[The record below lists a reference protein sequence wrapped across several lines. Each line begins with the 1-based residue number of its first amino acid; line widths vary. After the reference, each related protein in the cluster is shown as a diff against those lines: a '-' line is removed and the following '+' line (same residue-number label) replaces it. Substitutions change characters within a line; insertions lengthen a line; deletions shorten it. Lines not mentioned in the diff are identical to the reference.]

1 MHRYIGWLL
10 MLWLAFRPEV
20 ARGQGGPASRD
31 PDSLNLLA
39 PPGMAPEPAAPFAP
53 TSVSA
58 TAKPSPDYRVGKHL
72 ALGTLM
78 GSAGFLSGAVTGLVA
93 GIALDR
99 RCDALGC
106 PGSAMSLVPV
116 GLGAAIG
123 TSLPIYFAGNMSGG
137 QGSYGLTL
145 LGATL
150 GAVPSALLTLSEDS
164 ALRSVGVIGLV
175 VTPFLGSFLG
185 YGLSQDGDAPD
196 AWPPSTPSL
205 PGAQVTPMLGMSKKG
220 AVVGGLMGQF

>member
-1 MHRYIGWLL
+1 MHRYIGLLL
-10 MLWLAFRPEV
+10 MLWLTFWPEV
-20 ARGQGGPASRD
+20 ARGQASAASRD
-31 PDSLNLLA
+31 PESLNLLA
-39 PPGMAPEPAAPFAP
+39 PPGMAPEPPAFAP
-53 TSVSA
+53 TTVST

-78 GSAGFLSGAVTGLVA
+78 GSAGFVSGALTGLAV
-93 GIALDR
+93 GIGLDR

-123 TSLPIYFAGNMSGG
+123 TSIPIYFAGNMSGG

-164 ALRSVGVIGLV
+164 ALHSVGVIGLV

-185 YGLSQDGDAPD
+185 YGLSQGGDAPD
-196 AWPPSTPSL
+196 AWTPSTPSL
-205 PGAQVTPMLGMSKKG
+205 PGTQVTPMLGMSRKG

>member
-1 MHRYIGWLL
+1 MRRYPGVLL
-10 MLWLAFRPEV
+10 MLWLAFRPEA

-31 PDSLNLLA
+31 PESLNLLA
-39 PPGMAPEPAAPFAP
+39 PPGMAPEPAFAP
-53 TSVSA
+53 TAASVSA
-58 TAKPSPDYRVGKHL
+58 KASPDYRVGRHL

-78 GSAGFLSGAVTGLVA
+78 GSAGFVSGALTGLFA
-93 GIALDR
+93 GIGLDR

-106 PGSAMSLVPV
+106 PGSAMSLLPV

-123 TSLPIYFAGNMSGG
+123 TSIPVYFAGNMSGG

-164 ALRSVGVIGLV
+164 ALHSVGVIGLV
-175 VTPFLGSFLG
+175 VMPFVGSFLG
-185 YGLSQDGDAPD
+185 YGLSHGGDTPD

-205 PGAQVTPMLGMSKKG
+205 PGARVTPVLGLSRQG